1 MIATP
6 ELSCA
11 PRASELTPC
20 RAPIDHRYRLL
31 RSLCAL
37 IGVPYF
43 RPRVEYACA
52 LPSAPFIVACRHTT
66 LLDWAAIAHFIPRPV
81 RFLVTRDYYDH
92 PLFRWF
98 CRWGGAIPVCPGRIE
113 PSAIR
118 AALSALEKGEVV
130 GIFPEGRIT
139 RDGGQL
145 PFQRGAVELAIR
157 SGCPIVPATIRGAFR
172 AFPRHRRV
180 PRPRRVVVAFG
191 APLDCASL
199 VMGHAALSEAERR
212 DRSDILTRELAARV
226 TRLSNDRHT

>member
-6 ELSCA
+6 ALSCT
-11 PRASELTPC
+11 PRASGLSSHPA
-20 RAPIDHRYRLL
+20 RIDRRYRLL
-31 RSLCAL
+31 RCLCAL

-43 RPRVEYACA
+43 RPRVDFVGA
-52 LPSAPFIVACRHTT
+52 LPSGPFIVACTHTT

-98 CRWGGAIPVCPGRIE
+98 CRWGGAIPVRPGRVE

-118 AALSALEKGEVV
+118 AALSALDKGEVV

-139 RDGGQL
+139 RDGAQL

-191 APLDCASL
+191 APLDCAGL
-199 VMGHAALSEAERR
+199 ATGRAPLSEAERR
-212 DRSDILTRELAARV
+212 DRSDTLTRELAARV
-226 TRLSNDRHT
+226 ARLTGDRRT